1 MNKNKATEAIVEN
14 AAKAIIEDLGEELA
28 GALVEYHDLVKQL
41 AEDLTYEQLEES
53 SYIKSLLEE
62 QLPDWDEEDWSDL
75 TKAVRSKKRNNERPS
90 KYSAICRRAEA
101 MRILQ
106 TGRIEALM
114 DIESAEQ
121 KFNLRLDDLL
131 EANDFNF
138 AHDFIGIQNNIE
150 RDGFPA
156 IDFGLFVPRFA
167 GRKEGENE

>member
-1 MNKNKATEAIVEN
+1 
-14 AAKAIIEDLGEELA
+14 
-28 GALVEYHDLVKQL
+28 
-41 AEDLTYEQLEES
+41 
-53 SYIKSLLEE
+53 
-62 QLPDWDEEDWSDL
+62 
-75 TKAVRSKKRNNERPS
+75 
-90 KYSAICRRAEA
+90 

-114 DIESAEQ
+114 DIESADQ